1 MISADERGRRRA
13 RTSRPWLRA
22 VSIAASMQRQTA
34 NRAFVN
40 DALVAVLRPDRRSS
54 WWARVGPRVRHASV
68 VGCVPYGSPEPQDSS
83 ALTFTLANQV
93 LEDVR
98 RSGNLQVQESWT
110 YGPSVPSSISS

>member
-1 MISADERGRRRA
+1 MSVAARRA

-54 WWARVGPRVRHASV
+54 WWARVGPRVRNASV

-83 ALTFTLANQV
+83 SLTFTLANQV

-98 RSGNLQVQESWT
+98 RAGNLQVQESWT